1 MPKIIVTSTFRK
13 GGGAG
18 KKGGAGGL
26 LKYMGT
32 REGVEKLP
40 LSKVN
45 APATKRQQ
53 SLIES
58 VIKRIP
64 DAVQYPE
71 YQEFLR
77 AGTKG
82 AANEFLNSVLKQEE
96 EAEKIGKLVSYMAER
111 PGVEKLGKHGLFSQ
125 TDDPIDLDKAS
136 EEVAN
141 HKGYIWT
148 HIVSLHREDAERLGY
163 NNAEAWKSLVRRNVT
178 IIAEAHKIPIS
189 DLQWYAAFHDT
200 GHHPHIHLMV
210 YSKGQEGYLSKQS
223 IDSLRSCFGND
234 IFQQEQYHLFQLQ
247 TGLREDIKAKSEEK
261 IQSLLEQAKE
271 HPDLTAE
278 IHFLFVKLRKQLDQ
292 HKGKKVYGYL
302 PKPVKET
309 VNQIVAILSQDSSIE
324 KLYDEWNEIQREKL
338 SLYYE
343 NKDSAIPLAENKE
356 FRSIKNM
363 VIKAVI
369 EIPLEPEVQVIEPQK
384 EEVSDHIKELYEELL
399 GEPYPDSVD
408 SSEAEPEE
416 SKADP
421 PEISKPKIPEVPM
434 KEPTVHQTMAAAGSV
449 ITALAKLIEDKCQ
462 AHRQSLQGLIDHRLK
477 QQINE
482 KKLAM
487 GLKIESTPKASYQ
500 TEEEYEQSM

>member
-1 MPKIIVTSTFRK
+1 MPKIIVTSTYRK

-58 VIKRIP
+58 VIRRIP
-64 DAVQYPE
+64 DTALYPK
-71 YQEFLR
+71 YQDFLET
-77 AGTKG
+77 GTKG
-82 AANEFLNSVLKQEE
+82 AANEFLNTVLKQEE

-111 PGVEKLGKHGLFSQ
+111 PGVVKLGKHGLFSQ
-125 TDDPIDLDKAS
+125 TDDPIDLYKAA

-141 HKGYIWT
+141 HEGYIWT

-163 NNAEAWKSLVRRNVT
+163 NNAEAWKSLIRRNVT
-178 IIAEAHKIPIS
+178 TIAEAHKILLS
-189 DLQWYAAFHDT
+189 DLKWYAAFHDT

-247 TGLREDIKAKSEEK
+247 TGLREDIKEKSEQK
-261 IQSLLEQAKE
+261 IRDLIAQAEAESAPNEQLK
-271 HPDLTAE
+271 
-278 IHFLFVKLRKQLDQ
+278 FLFVKLRKQLDQ

-302 PKPVKET
+302 PKEIKAT
-309 VNQIVAILSQDSSIE
+309 VNYIVSHLVTEPSIE
-324 KLYDEWNEIQREKL
+324 ELYKEWNKINQEKL

-343 NKDSAIPLAENKE
+343 NKDPTVPLVDNKE
-356 FRSIKNM
+356 FRSIKN
-363 VIKAVI
+363 IIIRAVMEMPPDV
-369 EIPLEPEVQVIEPQK
+369 EITTS
-384 EEVSDHIKELYEELL
+384 EVSKDENDDEPIQIRPRFYEKEPVLKI
-399 GEPYPDSVD
+399 PTVPDSPPVVVHH
-408 SSEAEPEE
+408 
-416 SKADP
+416 KAP
-421 PEISKPKIPEVPM
+421 VSHNTTAVTKGII
-434 KEPTVHQTMAAAGSV
+434 G
-449 ITALAKLIEDKCQ
+449 ALARLIGNKCM
-462 AHRQSLQGLIDHRLK
+462 AHRQTLQGQIDHRLK

-487 GLKIESTPKASYQ
+487 GLKIESTQKASYQ